1 MFYSLLIEIFISPMW
16 HRTIMPVEPSD
27 MQEIVDKLPEVVRD
41 LYNAELM
48 AKAVNMMEEKT
59 GEKFDKCNPANVE
72 TLLAAVVNLFG
83 VMTYTGTVINWYPS
97 PPEEPK
103 GFGAEAAMA
112 LRNQAQDLL
121 ARAELLELE
130 GAVDP
135 HTDFD
140 TEVDDLVCK
149 LDDIRLEL
157 ISEASE
163 RKGWSEPSLT
173 EEMILRVKELC
184 YQGRDQLLGVPLCP
198 YDRIP
203 LEHDNV
209 DPMEW
214 YCPKG
219 WGCGAVKVA
228 KKKRQDEEWEK
239 LLKRAQ
245 GHMVKKISNEELDW
259 IVKNDGAVVL
269 LGYHEGKPV
278 IVHPGDRQGF

>member
-16 HRTIMPVEPSD
+16 HRTTMPVEPSD

-48 AKAVNMMEEKT
+48 AEAVNMMEEKT
-59 GEKFDKCNPANVE
+59 GEKFDKRNPANVE

-103 GFGAEAAMA
+103 GLGAEAAMA

-121 ARAELLELE
+121 ARAELLEME
-130 GAVDP
+130 TGADIA
-135 HTDFD
+135 TTEFD
-140 TEVDDLVCK
+140 TEVDDLICDLEEGS
-149 LDDIRLEL
+149 LDEEL
-157 ISEASE
+157 
-163 RKGWSEPSLT
+163 
-173 EEMILRVKELC
+173 ILRVKELC
-184 YQGRDQLLGVPLCP
+184 YHGRDQLLGVPLCP

-278 IVHPGDRQGF
+278 IVHPGDTVGW